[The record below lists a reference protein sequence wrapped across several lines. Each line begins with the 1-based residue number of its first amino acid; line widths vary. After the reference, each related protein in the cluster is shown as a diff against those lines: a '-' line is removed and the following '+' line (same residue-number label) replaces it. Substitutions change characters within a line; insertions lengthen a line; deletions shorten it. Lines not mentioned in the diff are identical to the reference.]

1 MLVTFR
7 CKAYHDVLMFGDV
20 ALRFLDM
27 MGRSHEVPCAM
38 ESDEVPEALRLLK
51 AAVEDLKQHESEA
64 PLEHEHSHNESEV
77 YADFQPEPQ
86 VSLAKRALPLIELL
100 EAAEKAECFVSWK

>member
-20 ALRFLDM
+20 AVRFLEM
-27 MGRSHEVPCAM
+27 MGRTHEVPCAI
-38 ESDEVPEALRLLK
+38 ESDEVPEALRLLQL
-51 AAVEDLKQHESEA
+51 AVDDLKQHESEA
-64 PLEHEHSHNESEV
+64 PLEHEHSHNAGEL
-77 YADFQPEPQ
+77 YADFKQEPQ

-100 EAAEKAECFVSWK
+100 EAAKKAECFVSWK

>member
-20 ALRFLDM
+20 ALRFLEM
-27 MGRSHEVPCAM
+27 MGHSHEVPCAM

-51 AAVEDLKQHESEA
+51 AAVADLKQHESEE
-64 PLEHEHSHNESEV
+64 PLKHECSHNKGEIF
-77 YADFQPEPQ
+77 ADFQQESQ

-100 EAAEKAECFVSWK
+100 EAAKEAECFVSWK